1 LERIAA
7 VDRRLVWDACLNVRD
22 LGGLT
27 CGGSTLLKGRIV
39 RSSMIGTLTAA
50 GRESVRAHGIRTVID
65 LRTSEE
71 LAETASPFRDGLTY
85 RHAPFTAAQTM
96 GLHRAAAGGT
106 MAETLRQLAVPGG
119 GLAPAIAAI
128 AESEPGILIHC
139 LAGRDRTGIVIAVTL
154 AAIGVPDEEIV
165 ADYVASDAE
174 LADDYVR
181 FKTLNP
187 DKAADVDA
195 AVERRAWTMGEVL
208 TTLRLAFGGAAAYL
222 ENAGVTQRQI
232 DAIRAKL
239 LA

>member
-1 LERIAA
+1 
-7 VDRRLVWDACLNVRD
+7 VRD
-22 LGGLT
+22 LGGLS
-27 CGGSTLLKGRIV
+27 CGDSVLARGRVV
-39 RSSMIGTLTAA
+39 RSSMIGTLSPA

-71 LAETASPFRDGLTY
+71 LALTPSPFRDDVTY

-96 GLHRAAAGGT
+96 GLHRAAVGGT
-106 MAETLRQLAVPGG
+106 MSDTLRQLAIPGG

-139 LAGRDRTGIVIAVTL
+139 LAGRDRTGIIVAVTL
-154 AAIGVPDEEIV
+154 AAIGVPDEEII

-181 FKTLNP
+181 FKSLNP
-187 DKAADVDA
+187 DKAGDVDA

-208 TTLRLAFGGAAAYL
+208 TALRRDFGGARAYL
-222 ENAGVTQRQI
+222 VAAGVAPEQI

>member
-1 LERIAA
+1 
-7 VDRRLVWDACLNVRD
+7 
-22 LGGLT
+22 
-27 CGGSTLLKGRIV
+27 
-39 RSSMIGTLTAA
+39 
-50 GRESVRAHGIRTVID
+50 VRAHGIRTVVD
-65 LRTSEE
+65 LRTDEE
-71 LAETASPFRDGLTY
+71 ITEMPSPFRDGLTY
-85 RHAPFTAAQTM
+85 RHAPFTAARTM
-96 GLHRAAAGGT
+96 GLHRAAVDRT
-106 MAETLRQLAVPGG
+106 MSDELRQLAMLGG

-128 AESEPGILIHC
+128 ADSEPGILIHC
-139 LAGRDRTGIVIAVTL
+139 LAGRDRTGIIIAVTL

-187 DKAADVDA
+187 HKAADVDA

-208 TTLRLAFGGAAAYL
+208 TTLRLTFGGARAYL
-222 ENAGVTQRQI
+222 GAAGVTPAHI